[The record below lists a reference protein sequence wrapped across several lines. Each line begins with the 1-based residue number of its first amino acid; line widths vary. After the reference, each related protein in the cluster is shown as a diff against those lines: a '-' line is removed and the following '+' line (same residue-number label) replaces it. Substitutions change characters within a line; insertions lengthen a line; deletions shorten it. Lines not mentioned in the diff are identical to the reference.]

1 MPELC
6 TLVDDAVRIVGSH
19 AAIAA
24 PGRKRQAGIGLVE
37 LMISAVISLLLVAAV
52 VGLTVSSSSSYHMQT
67 NHARIQENARFAIQL
82 LSRDIR
88 LAGYLGCLTSS
99 TLLTNNLDVAGD
111 GNLYDM
117 RWFLEGLEQGQSA
130 WLPSGGSASALNAL
144 ADTDAITI
152 RFANPT
158 RGGGLQAP
166 AAPTG
171 QIDVDNAAFNFG
183 TGNIAVIT
191 DCDKGDVFQVSN
203 EPGADNILEHV
214 TGDIAPGNRSDSLG
228 GIATAAYGTD
238 ASVYAVNAVRYYVRH
253 RDPDDPQSAV
263 ALYRNYITQQGVVFR
278 QELVEGVENIQ
289 FLYGEDGNADGAA
302 DSYASADGVSNW
314 RNVVSVQLAVLVRTN
329 EEFGLDEEQR
339 QNVQGLESFD
349 MLGHTFNIPEDS
361 RFQRE
366 LFSATVNLRN
376 SL

>member
-1 MPELC
+1 M
-6 TLVDDAVRIVGSH
+6 
-19 AAIAA
+19 
-24 PGRKRQAGIGLVE
+24 
-37 LMISAVISLLLVAAV
+37 
-52 VGLTVSSSSSYHMQT
+52 
-67 NHARIQENARFAIQL
+67 
-82 LSRDIR
+82 
-88 LAGYLGCLTSS
+88 
-99 TLLTNNLDVAGD
+99 
-111 GNLYDM
+111 
-117 RWFLEGLEQGQSA
+117 
-130 WLPSGGSASALNAL
+130 
-144 ADTDAITI
+144 
-152 RFANPT
+152 
-158 RGGGLQAP
+158 
-166 AAPTG
+166 
-171 QIDVDNAAFNFG
+171 
-183 TGNIAVIT
+183 
-191 DCDKGDVFQVSN
+191 
-203 EPGADNILEHV
+203 
-214 TGDIAPGNRSDSLG
+214 
-228 GIATAAYGTD
+228 
-238 ASVYAVNAVRYYVRH
+238 RYYVRR

-302 DSYASADGVSNW
+302 DSYASADGVANW

>member
-158 RGGGLQAP
+158 RGGGLQAS

-191 DCDKGDVFQVSN
+191 DCDKGDISRYPTSRAPTISSN
-203 EPGADNILEHV
+203 TSPA
-214 TGDIAPGNRSDSLG
+214 TSSP
-228 GIATAAYGTD
+228 ATAATHSAASPPPPTAPTPAFTRSTRCATTSAAGTPMT
-238 ASVYAVNAVRYYVRH
+238 R
-253 RDPDDPQSAV
+253 
-263 ALYRNYITQQGVVFR
+263 
-278 QELVEGVENIQ
+278 
-289 FLYGEDGNADGAA
+289 
-302 DSYASADGVSNW
+302 
-314 RNVVSVQLAVLVRTN
+314 
-329 EEFGLDEEQR
+329 
-339 QNVQGLESFD
+339 
-349 MLGHTFNIPEDS
+349 S
-361 RFQRE
+361 RR
-366 LFSATVNLRN
+366 
-376 SL
+376 